1 MGTTLGNLC
10 RENDGN
16 PLAVSLE
23 LEVNYFQTNPYYVY
37 LVYIIY
43 THLYIYMYLYI
54 FIYLY
59 IYICIYIC
67 IYISIGESF
76 VTCLLGFTLILD
88 LGFHQ
93 CKHLLLDLARL
104 GLKEHLGRNRCQRE
118 RLDQT

>member
-37 LVYIIY
+37 LFYIYIY
-43 THLYIYMYLYI
+43 T
-54 FIYLY
+54 LY
-59 IYICIYIC
+59 IYICIYID
-67 IYISIGESF
+67 ISIGESF

>member
-43 THLYIYMYLYI
+43 PHIYIYMYLYRYKYWRVI
-54 FIYLY
+54 CHMFAWIY
-59 IYICIYIC
+59 
-67 IYISIGESF
+67 
-76 VTCLLGFTLILD
+76 VNT
-88 LGFHQ
+88 
-93 CKHLLLDLARL
+93 
-104 GLKEHLGRNRCQRE
+104 
-118 RLDQT
+118 